1 MNPEQANKFNTIL
14 WAVTFT
20 VTSAFA
26 GWIFYRILL
35 GYLTTA
41 Y

>member
-1 MNPEQANKFNTIL
+1 MNAEQANKFNTII

-20 VTSAFA
+20 AMTLILAF
-26 GWIFYRILL
+26 ITFKILL

>member
-1 MNPEQANKFNTIL
+1 MNPEQANKFNTII

-20 VTSAFA
+20 AMTVALAYITFKVV
-26 GWIFYRILL
+26 L
-35 GYLTTA
+35 GYLTTN